1 MNPSA
6 LAFPDDASF
15 GRGRPLRVAGLHGRA
30 YATLPPAVEQAL
42 ARWLSA
48 RSVPEGRVLKAP
60 DVFRVGE
67 LVVKF
72 FTQPSL
78 FGWVRAPRAVR
89 SAERHFWCLPLRS
102 PRPLV
107 AVGRGLGHPSLLL
120 REHVEGRLLTE
131 VWGRDERAEEG
142 LADFLA
148 GMERHRIAHGDLHPR
163 NLLWTGTEWVLLD
176 ADGLRHGLHDERRV
190 RLGQWARLLVHLA
203 DEARV
208 ERLFRRSAA
217 GTGGARRVQW
227 SEVRTRAARFSAERE
242 RALARRNTQP

>member
-107 AVGRGLGHPSLLL
+107 GAGRGLGGASVLV
-120 REHVEGRLLTE
+120 REHVEGQLLPE
-131 VWGRDERAEEG
+131 VFGHDEGAELA

-148 GMERHRIAHGDLHPR
+148 GMERHRIVHGDLHPR
-163 NLLWTGTEWVLLD
+163 NLLWTGAEWVLLD

-203 DEARV
+203 DEPRV

-217 GTGGARRVQW
+217 GTAGLGRVQW
-227 SEVRTRAARFSAERE
+227 REVRARAARFASERE
-242 RALARRNTQP
+242 RALARQRGTP